1 MSEDNS
7 KESLA
12 HFISERREKA
22 GLSQSGLAKKCN
34 LTISE
39 IEDIESGIEL
49 FIPTTVRQKLA
60 KGLKINLSELKKYEV
75 KEKFELV
82 PQSVIDDLKED
93 ILNGAKDLNCPLCGE
108 TLITRILEL
117 YDLEDNIN
125 YHPKGK
131 CPKCP
136 FQIK

>member
-1 MSEDNS
+1 MSE

-12 HFISERREKA
+12 YFVSTKREKL
-22 GLSQSGLAKKCN
+22 GLSQNGLAKKCN
-34 LTISE
+34 LSLSE

-49 FIPTTVRQKLA
+49 FIPTTTRQKLA
-60 KGLKINLSELKKYEV
+60 KGLRVNLSEIKKYEV

-82 PQSVIDDLKED
+82 PQNVIDDLKED
-93 ILNGAKDLNCPLCGE
+93 ILNGQKDLKCPLCGE
-108 TLITRILEL
+108 ILITRIVEL
-117 YDLEDNIN
+117 YDLEDNLN

>member
-1 MSEDNS
+1 MSEENL

-12 HFISERREKA
+12 HFVSDTREKM

-34 LTISE
+34 LSVSE
-39 IEDIESGIEL
+39 IEDIESGVEL
-49 FIPTTVRQKLA
+49 FIPTTIRQKLA
-60 KGLKINLSELKKYEV
+60 KGLKVSLKELKKYEMS
-75 KEKFELV
+75 EQFELV
-82 PQSVIDDLKED
+82 PQNVIDDLKED
-93 ILNGAKDLNCPLCGE
+93 ILNGQNDLKCPLCGE
-108 TLITRILEL
+108 TLITRIVEL
-117 YDLEDNIN
+117 YDLEDNLN